1 MLNHHEHKHAYKKQ
15 KETNYESDIELS
27 NELKRLSRSVKKLQS
42 SIPTNPTTPADYVE
56 KARIEAEITDI
67 ANRQT
72 TIGTTL
78 LERDK
83 AAEKR
88 KAELLTTKAT
98 MGTEKANELL
108 QRLPEFADKVSIA
121 FKVLGDEYA
130 ELLQLSTE
138 LRQINQLLLN
148 ANLPQCVPAAV
159 KIEPNNM
166 HKLLKEAFRESFGS
180 NTADVFLPQKTDSF
194 DIVDE
199 VKEIAAICTAEG

>member
-1 MLNHHEHKHAYKKQ
+1 MIDKLFE
-15 KETNYESDIELS
+15 IELS
-27 NELKRLSRSVKKLQS
+27 NELKRLIRKAKTLKS
-42 SIPTNPTTPADYVE
+42 SIPANPSTPAEIV
-56 KARIEAEITDI
+56 KKVKIEAEIADPTDE
-67 ANRQT
+67 QT
-72 TIGTTL
+72 AIGAEL

-88 KAELLTTKAT
+88 KADLLTTKAT
-98 MGTEKANELL
+98 TGTEKANELL